1 MFLLP
6 IGQPIY
12 LGTTFLFSR
21 DAAIHSLSAKAE
33 INNANSFYKKGLKK
47 YDQNDFK
54 GAISNFT
61 KAIEINSEYAEA
73 YEERG
78 KAKDALSDFEGAI
91 SDFTKAIKIN
101 PEYGDAFYNR
111 GLSKGE
117 LKDFKGAIS
126 DYTKAIKINP
136 NDGDAFYNRGLSK
149 GELKDFKGAISDYT
163 KAIKIDPNDDD
174 AFVEF
179 RGDAFYN
186 RGFLKIDL
194 KDFKG
199 AISDFTNVIKI
210 NPNDAAAYFN
220 RALSKGELKDFKGAI
235 SDYTKAI
242 KIDSND
248 ADAFFNRGLA
258 RVELGD
264 YKSGVLD
271 VNRAHEI
278 SSKYKFEISI
288 KDIISPS
295 MFNKRNS
302 PMLKGYNKFAKFN
315 GKTYQKPITY
325 YVHDKTGKI
334 KSKVLPK
341 GMKDTYEIT
350 DDAEKF
356 IVDIFSKI
364 DSYIDLDF
372 MRVDSPSKA
381 MIKIFK
387 TNPWDGNSGLMTEDL
402 SSQKYRVEIAWSEGQ
417 FKYPKLKKYP
427 NLSADSAYIIVHEIA
442 HALGLEHAGCGQN
455 CKFNIDPYD
464 TRINTKDTVM
474 SYNTLL
480 YKNNS
485 KFLTDLDIKSLR
497 QIWGVETEN

>member
-1 MFLLP
+1 MGMFLLP
-6 IGQPIY
+6 IGQPVY
-12 LGTTFLFSR
+12 LGTTFLFSS

-33 INNANSFYKKGLKK
+33 TNNANSFYKKGLKK

-54 GAISNFT
+54 GAISDFT
-61 KAIEINSEYAEA
+61 KAIKINSEYADA

-136 NDGDAFYNRGLSK
+136 ND
-149 GELKDFKGAISDYT
+149 
-163 KAIKIDPNDDD
+163 
-174 AFVEF
+174 
-179 RGDAFYN
+179 
-186 RGFLKIDL
+186 
-194 KDFKG
+194 
-199 AISDFTNVIKI
+199 
-210 NPNDAAAYFN
+210 
-220 RALSKGELKDFKGAI
+220 
-235 SDYTKAI
+235 
-242 KIDSND
+242 

-258 RVELGD
+258 RVELRD

-278 SSKYKFEISI
+278 SSKYKVEISI

-302 PMLKGYNKFAKFN
+302 PMLKGYNKFAQFN

-341 GMKDTYEIT
+341 GMKDTFEIS

-387 TNPWDGNSGLMTEDL
+387 TKPWDGNSGLMIEDL
-402 SSQKYRVEIAWSEGQ
+402 NSQKYRVEIAWSEGQ

-427 NLSADSAYIIVHEIA
+427 TLSLDSAYTIVHEIA
-442 HALGLEHAGCGQN
+442 HGLGLQHADPGCGLP
-455 CKFNIDPYD
+455 CKFNIDPD
-464 TRINTKDTVM
+464 DNRINNKDTVM
-474 SYNTLL
+474 SYNNLL
-480 YKNNS
+480 YKNNTR
-485 KFLTDLDIKSLR
+485 FFTDLDIKALR
-497 QIWGVETEN
+497 KMWGVEKDN